1 MEEEKE
7 AANKILQV
15 QIMPGD
21 SEDRLY
27 WKHSRIGDCNTK
39 SAYKEFMK
47 RENPITHQIWGNVDL
62 VPTFLHVAVLS
73 IRINHPDTGLS
84 AHLQEVWNTQTAI
97 QFRLRSRNLGKKN
110 VELHSPTAPPLNAR
124 NRRRTR
130 KTSPPNRPAKLRRRT
145 LRNRRRACK
154 ISPEAARFS
163 IKNWKSLL
171 YHGETRSRTLTGGDR
186 QADEE
191 Y

>member
-1 MEEEKE
+1 MEEEEEE

-27 WKHSRIGDCNTK
+27 WKHSRTGDCNTK

-47 RENPITHQIWGNVDL
+47 RDNPITHQL
-62 VPTFLHVAVLS
+62 T
-73 IRINHPDTGLS
+73 
-84 AHLQEVWNTQTAI
+84 TQTPGY
-97 QFRLRSRNLGKKN
+97 QLTFKK
-110 VELHSPTAPPLNAR
+110 SGTPPPLNAR